1 VTEPSGFIV
10 DGTVVQDEAAG
21 DGPTSRVKA
30 GHRPRPRR
38 RGWRVAFFA
47 LAAVGVIGAA
57 AWVLFSSP
65 LLVVRSVTVSG
76 THLVPRSEVLA
87 SSGVQLG
94 TPLIRVNTARAA
106 ARIAQ
111 IRQVRSA
118 RITRSWPDRL
128 VIVVRERTPELGVTA
143 PGGGYDLVDGDG
155 VMVRWAARSPAGLPL
170 YDTEA
175 PAGAL
180 RGDPDLAA
188 AAAVLGELPAAVRHV
203 VRSVSVPEPD
213 QVTLH
218 LAGGTTVLWGDTSR
232 AAVKARELTVL
243 MRANLRYCDV
253 SGLGSVEAR

>member
-1 VTEPSGFIV
+1 MKPLVTARLLVLRRDADAGA
-10 DGTVVQDEAAG
+10 AAG
-21 DGPTSRVKA
+21 AWRSSPSRPSA
-30 GHRPRPRR
+30 S
-38 RGWRVAFFA
+38 
-47 LAAVGVIGAA
+47 IGAA

-111 IRQVRSA
+111 IQQVRSA
-118 RITRSWPDRL
+118 RVTRSWPDRL
-128 VIVVRERTPELGVTA
+128 VIVVRERTPELGLTA

-155 VMVRWAARSPAGLPL
+155 VMVRWAARRPAGLPL
-170 YDTEA
+170 YRHRA

-203 VRSVSVPEPD
+203 VRSVSAPEPD

-218 LAGGTTVLWGDTSR
+218 LAGGITVLWGDTGR

-243 MRANLRYCDV
+243 MRAHLRYCDV
-253 SGLGSVEAR
+253 SGLGSVAGQVTGPMPKTRRSATR

>member
-1 VTEPSGFIV
+1 LAVSEGS
-10 DGTVVQDEAAG
+10 A
-21 DGPTSRVKA
+21 TSVHQQKHSSRRR
-30 GHRPRPRR
+30 HRR

-47 LAAVGVIGAA
+47 LAAVSVIGAA

-111 IRQVRSA
+111 IRQVRSV

-203 VRSVSVPEPD
+203 VDGLEPGDAVDVGVSSILEIGGRDAAGGQVHGEFACEFTGSVS
-213 QVTLH
+213 
-218 LAGGTTVLWGDTSR
+218 GCNG
-232 AAVKARELTVL
+232 
-243 MRANLRYCDV
+243 C
-253 SGLGSVEAR
+253 